1 MKHDLEYT
9 DREKMDAE
17 LKKITKKVNFFSV
30 FAKITALLVGVT
42 GVMSIVAMCGLMASA
57 GLAIG
62 TYVFAGASLAGFLG
76 SFAAGAALL
85 TKEEEL
91 KHKIDM
97 ITKQNELTE
106 VATFDYIKS
115 QEDVKTAN
123 EEKLLKEDRKQDLIA
138 DYEQKEEKFYE

>member
-1 MKHDLEYT
+1 MKNKMEQAE
-9 DREKMDAE
+9 REKFETE
-17 LKKITKKVNFFSV
+17 LKKVTKKVNFFSNITKV
-30 FAKITALLVGVT
+30 TALLVGVT

-123 EEKLLKEDRKQDLIA
+123 EEKLLKEDREQDLISA
-138 DYEQKEEKFYE
+138 YERKEEKFYE